1 MKGLQPEKAFYP
13 EMIIAKDSLRFVLL
27 AFCFVAMQLT
37 FNPPVTAA
45 SPKSPQALSVPAD
58 SPRWDLE
65 GQAKPVE
72 YQGRK
77 SLFLDGGAAVLKDL
91 EMRDGI
97 VDVDVATSATRGFF
111 GIQFQ
116 IVDDGATAEGSTSA
130 STRAGIR
137 TPCSTRRSRAW

>member
-1 MKGLQPEKAFYP
+1 MSHLKGRLRRRPGMHP
-13 EMIIAKDSLRFVLL
+13 VRPSLRLL
-27 AFCFVAMQLT
+27 APCLALLFGTVARSET
-37 FNPPVTAA
+37 
-45 SPKSPQALSVPAD
+45 LSVPPD

-65 GQAKPVE
+65 GQASAAE
-72 YQGRK
+72 HQGRK
-77 SLFLDGGAAVLKDL
+77 CLFLDGGAAVLKDL
-91 EMRDGI
+91 EMRDGV
-97 VDVDVATSATRGFF
+97 VDVDVSTPATRGFF